1 MSSSATLDRRSL
13 FEPTKIGSIS
23 VSNRVAMA
31 PLTRNRAG
39 AGGSATDTMVDY
51 YRQRAGAGLI
61 VSEASQIR
69 PDGQGYIDTPGIH
82 TTGQI
87 EAWKKVTGAVH
98 EAGGAIVIQLWH
110 VGRISHVSLLPDGV
124 VPVSSTDRAAVAKT
138 FTADGFVKTSTP
150 RALTAA
156 ELPRLVDDYRKA
168 AGNALRAGFDGV
180 EVHGANGYLLEQ
192 FLRDSINDR
201 GDAYGGPIENRCRLP
216 VEVMAAIAEEIGPS
230 RTGLRLSPVTS
241 INGAAQDSDAQAL
254 FNFLVERLASL
265 KIAFLHLVEGQ
276 TGGSRDEVRFDYE
289 ELRARFKSG
298 NPAGAWIANNG
309 YKRATAN
316 EAVASGRADMVAFG
330 RPFIA
335 NPDLVARLEGD
346 APLALFDV
354 DRLYGGGPDGYTDY
368 APLDRIPGAVS

>member
-1 MSSSATLDRRSL
+1 
-13 FEPTKIGSIS
+13 
-23 VSNRVAMA
+23 
-31 PLTRNRAG
+31 
-39 AGGSATDTMVDY
+39 
-51 YRQRAGAGLI
+51 
-61 VSEASQIR
+61 
-69 PDGQGYIDTPGIH
+69 
-82 TTGQI
+82 
-87 EAWKKVTGAVH
+87 
-98 EAGGAIVIQLWH
+98 VIQLWH

-241 INGAAQDSDAQAL
+241 INGAAQDGDAQAL